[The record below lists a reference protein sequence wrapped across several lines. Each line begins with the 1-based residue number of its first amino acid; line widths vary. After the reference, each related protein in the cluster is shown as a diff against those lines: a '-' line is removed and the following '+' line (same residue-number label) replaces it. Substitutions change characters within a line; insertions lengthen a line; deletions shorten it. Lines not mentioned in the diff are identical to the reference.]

1 MAGGLLRPRSY
12 LCAEPFPSR
21 AAAVGTPGGGGHRGQ
36 VSVGEGVSARVA
48 HRQSVNPSRPT
59 SHDVRRG
66 VGHHFL

>member
-36 VSVGEGVSARVA
+36 VSVGEGASARVA
-48 HRQSVNPSRPT
+48 HLQSVNPSRPT